1 MLPVGYVRRFS
12 APSDRVVKEP
22 IELKAVL
29 PRKSRIQLRHE
40 FIPARAKESNA
51 DHGDELPVRKLVI
64 VARAALL
71 VCEALEESA
80 TRSAIPVGFR
90 E

>member
-1 MLPVGYVRRFS
+1 MTHRR
-12 APSDRVVKEP
+12 RVKE
-22 IELKAVL
+22 L
-29 PRKSRIQLRHE
+29 
-40 FIPARAKESNA
+40 NA
-51 DHGDELPVRKLVI
+51 GLGDELPVRKLVI